1 MFLTIDSLIPKIVWK
16 YKNNARITKAVLK
29 NGSNNVGRHTL
40 PDVMTNYKP
49 TINSNG
55 VLVQ

>member
-16 YKNNARITKAVLK
+16 YKNAKITKAVLK
-29 NGSNNVGRHTL
+29 NSGNNVGRHTL